1 MSGRITKMDTVVKDF
16 LEFSIDYVENKDDH
30 DWERDRSCNVVIDKI
45 DNVRFYNDG
54 VIAIQ
59 EL

>member
-1 MSGRITKMDTVVKDF
+1 MDTVVKDF